1 MSWTIDFINKWRPQ
15 MTLMSTLRYRKL
27 VLRANAGNPRKDQ
40 YIRLNLKKP
49 FPADITLR
57 EESTDFG
64 TWNEILKQEV
74 YACVKQY
81 LPECKTVIDVGANIG
96 LATLYFA
103 NTYPKCKI
111 FSVEPVASNFAILQL
126 NTAALRRKK
135 RSQIINAAAWSHDGE
150 VSLGNPDPGGHDIY
164 QFVEDPAKQQKVQ
177 ALSMQ
182 SIYQRSGFQE
192 VDLLKVDIEG
202 AEVQLLQGDLSW
214 LDHVRV
220 VAIEF
225 HGDSRKESGFDEI
238 MKGRRII
245 DDSSHT
251 TLAIKNLPQTL

>member
-1 MSWTIDFINKWRPQ
+1 
-15 MTLMSTLRYRKL
+15 
-27 VLRANAGNPRKDQ
+27 
-40 YIRLNLKKP
+40 
-49 FPADITLR
+49 
-57 EESTDFG
+57 
-64 TWNEILKQEV
+64 
-74 YACVKQY
+74 
-81 LPECKTVIDVGANIG
+81 
-96 LATLYFA
+96 
-103 NTYPKCKI
+103 
-111 FSVEPVASNFAILQL
+111 
-126 NTAALRRKK
+126 
-135 RSQIINAAAWSHDGE
+135 
-150 VSLGNPDPGGHDIY
+150 
-164 QFVEDPAKQQKVQ
+164 
-177 ALSMQ
+177 MQ

>member
-1 MSWTIDFINKWRPQ
+1 MSA
-15 MTLMSTLRYRKL
+15 LRYRKVL
-27 VLRANAGNPRKDQ
+27 LRANAGNPRKDQ
-40 YIRLNLKKP
+40 YVHLNLKRP
-49 FPADITLR
+49 FPVNITLR
-57 EESTDFG
+57 EESTDFW
-64 TWNEILKQEV
+64 TWDEIFSEQV
-74 YACVKQY
+74 YACVKEY
-81 LPECKTVIDVGANIG
+81 LPECKTIIDVGANIG

-103 NTYPKCKI
+103 NIYPKSRI
-111 FSVEPVASNFAILQL
+111 VSVEPAASNFAVLQL
-126 NTAALRRKK
+126 NTAALRQQQRN
-135 RSQIINAAAWSHDGE
+135 QIINAAAWSHDGE
-150 VSLGNPDPGGHDIY
+150 VSLGSSKPGGHDLY
-164 QFVEDPAKQQKVQ
+164 QFTEDPARPQKVQ

-225 HGDSRKESGFDEI
+225 HGDSREDSGFDEI

-245 DDSSHT
+245 DHSSHT
-251 TLAIKNLPQTL
+251 ILAIRNVPEL